1 MRKYNQY
8 ATSKRPWGDRPS
20 ELALITASYLGN
32 HPLSAKEPKIIDIG
46 CGYGR
51 DAFYLSSQLGM
62 PVLGIDNSE
71 AAIQMATD
79 AASGKEADIS
89 FRCCDFKDLDY
100 GVFDILFASNF
111 YHVLRHDDR
120 DAFRQIAQRIMRPR
134 GILFL
139 NNLSVN
145 DCEEYGKGVPV
156 PDEPNS
162 FIGNKYLHFCTREE
176 LIDDFGFLDIQELY
190 EHSYDEPHEKGPT
203 HCHTS
208 WILIGELAC

>member
-1 MRKYNQY
+1 
-8 ATSKRPWGDRPS
+8 
-20 ELALITASYLGN
+20 
-32 HPLSAKEPKIIDIG
+32 
-46 CGYGR
+46 
-51 DAFYLSSQLGM
+51 M
-62 PVLGIDNSE
+62 PVLGIDKSE

-79 AASGKEADIS
+79 VTSGKGADVS
-89 FRCCDFKDLDY
+89 FKCCNFKDLDDE
-100 GVFDILFASNF
+100 VFDILFASNF

-120 DAFRQIAQRIMRPR
+120 NAFRQIAQRIMRPQ

-162 FIGNKYLHFCTREE
+162 FIGDKYLHFCTREE
-176 LIDDFGFLDIQELY
+176 LLIDFNFLNIHELY
-190 EHSYDEPHEKGPT
+190 EHSYDEPHEKGHT
-203 HCHTS
+203 HYHKS